1 MPGLEVFVRGGTVE
15 FNVCSLNLNA
25 KKEKLKTIKQYK
37 KTQQRSFCIHSTL
50 FDDKK
55 NASIH
60 KTCF

>member
-1 MPGLEVFVRGGTVE
+1 MPGLEVFPRGGTVE